1 MLKDQTNAQIDYAA
15 IHRALL
21 AGLLGNIGQ
30 KTDQFEYTGA
40 RGTKFAIFP
49 GSTLFKRKPQWIMSA
64 EIVETTK
71 LYARTNARIDPE
83 WIEEIADHLVKRSYS
98 EPRWEAQSAN
108 VVADEKVSLY
118 GLPVV
123 PRRTVH
129 YGPIDPKV
137 SRNLFIHHALV
148 EGEYETQA
156 PFFEHNRR
164 LTEEVLELEAKSRTR
179 DYLVEAEARF
189 AFYDKRLPADV
200 WNRDTF
206 DKWRR
211 IAARHNPK
219 LLFMT
224 R

>member
-1 MLKDQTNAQIDYAA
+1 MLKDRTNAEIDYNA

-40 RGTKFAIFP
+40 RGTKFAVFP
-49 GSTLFKRKPQWIMSA
+49 GSALFKRKPQWLMSA
-64 EIVETTK
+64 EIVETTR

-83 WIEEIADHLVKRSYS
+83 WVERAAEHLVKRSYS
-98 EPRWEAQSAN
+98 EPRWEAERAN

-118 GLPVV
+118 GLPIV

-137 SRNLFIHHALV
+137 SRTLFIHHALV
-148 EGEYETQA
+148 EGELETA
-156 PFFEHNRR
+156 PPFFPPNQKLLEDVR
-164 LTEEVLELEAKSRTR
+164 ELEAKSRTR

-189 AFYDKRLPADV
+189 DFYDKRLP
-200 WNRDTF
+200 
-206 DKWRR
+206 
-211 IAARHNPK
+211 
-219 LLFMT
+219 
-224 R
+224 